1 MKHLFYAF
9 YVSFYAGAMFVAG
22 LFAGQFMERRWAA
35 REEEEMEA
43 AEAARSVAADPLALD
58 EAPIALSGNSSL
70 SSR

>member
-22 LFAGQFMERRWAA
+22 LFVGQLMERRWAA
-35 REEEEMEA
+35 REETEA
-43 AEAARSVAADPLALD
+43 AEAARSGAADPLALD
-58 EAPIALSGNSSL
+58 EAPVALSGNSSL

>member
-22 LFAGQFMERRWAA
+22 LFVGQLMERRWAA
-35 REEEEMEA
+35 REETEA

-58 EAPIALSGNSSL
+58 EAPVVLSGNSSR